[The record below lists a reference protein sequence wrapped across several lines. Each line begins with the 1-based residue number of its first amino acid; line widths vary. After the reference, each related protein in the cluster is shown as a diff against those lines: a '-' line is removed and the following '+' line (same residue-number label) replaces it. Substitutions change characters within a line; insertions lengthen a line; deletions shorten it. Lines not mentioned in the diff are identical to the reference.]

1 MKNSQH
7 LADPWVQP
15 SFKTFESHESC
26 IFCAEGLRVRS
37 ERSQEREREKVR
49 VRVRIKKSQSELE
62 RGKEI
67 EGINESKKERKKDR
81 TKHSL

>member
-37 ERSQEREREKVR
+37 ERSQKRERER
-49 VRVRIKKSQSELE
+49 KSQSQSQNQKITVRVGE
-62 RGKEI
+62 R
-67 EGINESKKERKKDR
+67 EGDR
-81 TKHSL
+81 GNK